1 MSTTNKAKRLISQL
15 LGESTP
21 EKVKQTLQTFFRNNA
36 KPGTSVR
43 INDPRDIDYF
53 SEDGPAPTWVMS
65 VGTDGPEDMDEFFWL
80 SVYQKG
86 TNEIYA
92 TYQAPAQYAPGIGPI
107 PLIVNGQENPDLL
120 KYFTQ
125 GPSKLKNLMG
135 QEFWGFPEGRED
147 GGGEDDGGE
156 DDM

>member
-125 GPSKLKNLMG
+125 DPSKPKQLINLMG
-135 QEFWGFPEGRED
+135 QEFWGFPD
-147 GGGEDDGGE
+147 AVEDDGGE